1 MNHLLPV
8 ELLLIFGLS
17 KLLSELFERLGQP
30 GLVGEILAGVTLG
43 PAVLNWIHPNQVL
56 EALSE
61 LGILFL
67 LFRVGLEVK
76 ASELFKVGRIA
87 ILVAVAG
94 GTLPLLAGWV
104 LSTPLGMSNVEALFF
119 RAAMVATS
127 VGITAQVLAAKGL
140 LNERASKVILAAAV
154 IDDVLGL
161 LVLAIVS
168 GMAKG
173 KVELPSI
180 AATTLAALVFTLLV
194 ARFGSPAV
202 KRVVP

>member
-94 GTLPLLAGWV
+94 VTLPLLAGWL
-104 LSTPLGMSNVEALFF
+104 LSTRLGMSNVESLFVG
-119 RAAMVATS
+119 AAMVATS
-127 VGITAQVLAAKGL
+127 VGITAQVLAAKG
-140 LNERASKVILAAAV
+140 
-154 IDDVLGL
+154 
-161 LVLAIVS
+161 
-168 GMAKG
+168 
-173 KVELPSI
+173 
-180 AATTLAALVFTLLV
+180 
-194 ARFGSPAV
+194 
-202 KRVVP
+202 